1 MSEQVKDVMTSDPI
15 TVEAG
20 DSVVVAARRM
30 KEAAVGSMIVMDG
43 DRIHG
48 IVTDRDIAMR
58 VVAEGSDPAQTRVRD
73 ITSDDPVT
81 LEPDSS
87 VDDAIKVMSD
97 RAIRRLPV
105 VEGGRPVGIVSL
117 GDLAID
123 RDPKSVL
130 GEISAAAPDR

>member
-15 TVEAG
+15 TVAAG

-48 IVTDRDIAMR
+48 IVTDRDIAIR
-58 VVAEGSDPAQTRVRD
+58 VVAEGSDPAQTRVQE
-73 ITSDDPVT
+73 ITSDNPVT
-81 LEPDSS
+81 LEPESS
-87 VDDAIKVMSD
+87 VDDAIRVMSD

-105 VEGGRPVGIVSL
+105 VEDGRPVGIVSL

-123 RDPKSVL
+123 RDPGSVL
-130 GEISAAAPDR
+130 GEISSAAPDR

>member
-15 TVEAG
+15 TVAAG

-58 VVAEGSDPAQTRVRD
+58 VVAEGSDPAQTRVQE
-73 ITSDDPVT
+73 ITSDNPVT
-81 LEPDSS
+81 LEPESS
-87 VDDAIKVMSD
+87 VDDAIRVMSD

-105 VEGGRPVGIVSL
+105 VEDGRPVGIVSL

-123 RDPKSVL
+123 RDPGSVL
-130 GEISAAAPDR
+130 GEISSAAPDR

>member
-1 MSEQVKDVMTSDPI
+1 MSEQVRDVMTTDPI

-58 VVAEGSDPAQTRVRD
+58 VVAEGDDPAQTRVQE
-73 ITSDDPVT
+73 ITSDNPVT
-81 LEPDSS
+81 LDPGSS
-87 VDDAIKVMSD
+87 VDEAIQVMSD

-105 VEGGRPVGIVSL
+105 VEDGRPVGIVSL

-123 RDPKSVL
+123 RDPKSAL
-130 GEISAAAPDR
+130 GEISAAEPDR

>member
-48 IVTDRDIAMR
+48 I
-58 VVAEGSDPAQTRVRD
+58 
-73 ITSDDPVT
+73 
-81 LEPDSS
+81 
-87 VDDAIKVMSD
+87 
-97 RAIRRLPV
+97 
-105 VEGGRPVGIVSL
+105 
-117 GDLAID
+117 
-123 RDPKSVL
+123 
-130 GEISAAAPDR
+130 

>member
-20 DSVVVAARRM
+20 DSVVVVARRM

-48 IVTDRDIAMR
+48 IVTDRDIAIR
-58 VVAEGSDPAQTRVRD
+58 VVAEGSDPAQTRVQD
-73 ITSDDPVT
+73 ITSDNPVT
-81 LEPDSS
+81 LELDSS
-87 VDDAIKVMSD
+87 VDDAIQVMSD

-123 RDPKSVL
+123 RDPKSAL

>member
-97 RAIRRLPV
+97 RAVRRLPV

>member
-20 DSVVVAARRM
+20 DSVVVVARRM

-58 VVAEGSDPAQTRVRD
+58 VVAEGSDPARTRVQE
-73 ITSDDPVT
+73 ITSDNPVT
-81 LEPDSS
+81 LEPESC
-87 VDDAIKVMSD
+87 VDDAIQVMSD
-97 RAIRRLPV
+97 RAIRLPV

-123 RDPKSVL
+123 RDPKSAL

>member
-20 DSVVVAARRM
+20 DSVVVVARRM

-48 IVTDRDIAMR
+48 IVTDRDIAIR
-58 VVAEGSDPAQTRVRD
+58 VVAEGSDPAQTRVQE
-73 ITSDDPVT
+73 ITSDNPVT
-81 LEPDSS
+81 LELDSS
-87 VDDAIKVMSD
+87 VDDAIQVMSD

-123 RDPKSVL
+123 RDPKSAL

>member
-1 MSEQVKDVMTSDPI
+1 MSEQVKDVMTTDPI

-43 DRIHG
+43 ERLQG

-58 VVAEGSDPAQTRVRD
+58 VVAEGSDPAQTRVQE
-73 ITSDDPVT
+73 ITSDNPVT
-81 LEPDSS
+81 LEPNSS
-87 VDDAIKVMSD
+87 VDDAIQVMSD

-123 RDPKSVL
+123 RDPKSAL

>member
-1 MSEQVKDVMTSDPI
+1 MSDQVKDVMTSDPI

-20 DSVVVAARRM
+20 DTVVVAARRM

-58 VVAEGSDPAQTRVRD
+58 VVAEGSDPARTRVQE
-73 ITSDDPVT
+73 ITSDNPVT
-81 LEPDSS
+81 LEPESS
-87 VDDAIKVMSD
+87 VDDAIQVMSD

-123 RDPKSVL
+123 RDPTSAL